1 MEIWKDIKGFE
12 GKYQVSNYG
21 NVKSL
26 NYNRTGKERL
36 LKQNIDKYSYHNIH
50 LYSYGKDKRFL
61 IHRIVAEAFI
71 PNPDNLPYVNHKD
84 ENKKNNCADNL
95 EWCDN
100 WYNAHYG
107 THLERARKA
116 NECCP
121 TTSKPVYSINE
132 KGEKEFFLSIGEA
145 ERRTGILHGNIVK
158 VLKGKRKKAGGRYW
172 HYC

>member
-1 MEIWKDIKGFE
+1 MEEIWRKIE
-12 GKYQVSNYG
+12 GYEDYEISNYG
-21 NVKSL
+21 RIKS
-26 NYNRTGKERL
+26 YKQKKEGRIL
-36 LKQNIDKYSYHNIH
+36 PPIETRKGYCQIQ
-50 LYSYGKDKRFL
+50 LYDNDNHFKRFA
-61 IHRIVAEAFI
+61 IHRLVAIAFI
-71 PNPDNLPYVNHKD
+71 PNPKGLPQINHKD

-100 WYNAHYG
+100 WYNAHYR
-107 THLERARKA
+107 THLERARKD
-116 NECCP
+116 NECCQ